1 MGNFLYYNITFFFFI
16 YLILEFFFLFLKLY
30 LIIMIFI
37 RMNFFFI
44 YDYYWG
50 IIVNPCFFFFICH
63 IQNTLNQLLISWI
76 NFNHKLLLSTRKRKK
91 FITTHLSP
99 CFLFCFLK
107 VQQFVVLIGGRKW
120 LGNHFSCFFQFHFVV
135 FEFLTCWQ
143 TNILSILFYFF
154 WYLIYP
160 LCLFSI
166 YCFFCLFFY

>member
-1 MGNFLYYNITFFFFI
+1 MGNFLNYNITFFFHLSNI
-16 YLILEFFFLFLKLY
+16 GIFFFLFLKLY

-37 RMNFFFI
+37 RMNFFYI
-44 YDYYWG
+44 WLLLG
-50 IIVNPCFFFFICH
+50 NNCQSLFFFFICH

-120 LGNHFSCFFQFHFVV
+120 LGNHFSCFFNFILL
-135 FEFLTCWQ
+135 FL
-143 TNILSILFYFF
+143 NF
-154 WYLIYP
+154 
-160 LCLFSI
+160 
-166 YCFFCLFFY
+166 